1 MHARR
6 RSDQLCHVTDSYP
19 PSPGIRIANS
29 APGRGGRSHT
39 WNMANTRV
47 MDLSG
52 ILPGEPG
59 NGEPYGAPP
68 GGGQPGKPRRGR
80 VLAIAVACAV
90 VAGGGAFA
98 VADALSSPS
107 APPAAVAGAPS
118 PASAPAGQAAV
129 LSGLLNDTAADGT
142 GASPGAVSMPWA
154 ARPHGRAA
162 LRRERRALARLRLL
176 GGMHGEF
183 TFRTKSGPRTLA
195 FERGT
200 VTSVASAAITVRAAD
215 GTTWTWQLTSSSVVR
230 GDGMRAGRAA
240 LAAGQRVFVAGPVPG
255 SARDAR
261 LIVIGDRSGGD
272 S

>member
-1 MHARR
+1 
-6 RSDQLCHVTDSYP
+6 
-19 PSPGIRIANS
+19 
-29 APGRGGRSHT
+29 
-39 WNMANTRV
+39 MANTRV

-59 NGEPYGAPP
+59 NREPHGSP
-68 GGGQPGKPRRGR
+68 GGGRPGKPRRGR

-98 VADALSSPS
+98 VTEALSSPS

-129 LSGLLNDTAADGT
+129 LSGLLDDAAADGT
-142 GASPGAVSMPWA
+142 GTSGGAVSAPGTV
-154 ARPHGRAA
+154 RPGARAA

-176 GGMHGEF
+176 GGMHGQF
-183 TFRTKSGPRTLA
+183 TFRAKGGPRTLA

-200 VTSVASAAITVRAAD
+200 VTSVTSTALTVRAAD
-215 GTTWTWQLTSSSVVR
+215 GTTWTWQLTSASIVRKDGTRTARSS
-230 GDGMRAGRAA
+230 
-240 LAAGQRVFVAGPVPG
+240 LAAGQRVFVGGPAGGP
-255 SARDAR
+255 ARDAR